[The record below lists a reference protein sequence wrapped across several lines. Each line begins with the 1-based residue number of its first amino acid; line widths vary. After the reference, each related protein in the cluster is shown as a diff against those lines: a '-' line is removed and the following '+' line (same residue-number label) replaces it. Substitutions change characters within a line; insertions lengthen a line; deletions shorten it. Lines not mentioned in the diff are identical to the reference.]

1 MKKLFCFMSI
11 VCLLASCSKE
21 PAPEPLVVTNAKL
34 AGTWVYDNTTTGV
47 TEVLKFTNNGGFYY
61 TTTLADAAFAGY
73 GAGNYSVSDDVN
85 LTAVGV
91 DKSLDVTIT
100 KLSANSFTAKDKV
113 TGESITYAKLIET
126 IELGYGKSDT
136 PGYSSLV
143 AGSITSY
150 KSHNV
155 KVATVDK
162 TGAITAVAEGI
173 TLIDVVASEGTAVVL
188 VKAEGLIPDYAK
200 AIGYTKNEVLAE
212 YGETAAATNEMVL
225 YTADDKFLTF
235 NISKRTKLVEKIAV
249 MYSNK
254 PFSNSELVSYLNTKY
269 YTYKNET
276 SASFFA
282 YTDKATYDA
291 SDVKVTFDNG
301 ANLVF
306 SYINHD
312 LFEDFSIA
320 LGKTMDEVKY
330 MYGVELICDENLS
343 TNSRLVYII
352 GDEILGYTG
361 VTLMNDVTF
370 SFDSGVVNSIDLSLV
385 DGVKVADVNAFLSE
399 KYVYDAGISSDN
411 QKIYYDYD
419 RKVKVVYL
427 ANKGVVGYTSLNE

>member
-1 MKKLFCFMSI
+1 MKKLFYFLSI
-11 VCLLASCSKE
+11 VCLLASCSKDSE
-21 PAPEPLVVTNAKL
+21 PEPVVVTNEGL
-34 AGTWVYDNTTTGV
+34 EGTWVYDNTTTGV
-47 TEVLKFTNNGGFYY
+47 TEILKFTKNGGFYY
-61 TTTLADAAFAGY
+61 TTSLADAAFAGY
-73 GAGNYSVSDDVN
+73 PAGNYSVSENVN
-85 LTAVGV
+85 LTALGAG
-91 DKSLDVTIT
+91 KSLDLTVT
-100 KLSANSFTAKDKV
+100 KLSANSFTAKNKA
-113 TGESITYAKLIET
+113 TGETITYAKLVET
-126 IELGYGKSDT
+126 IQLAYLESGT

-143 AGSITSY
+143 AGNITSY

-200 AIGYTKNEVLAE
+200 AIGYTKEKVLAG
-212 YGETAAATNEMVL
+212 YGDASSTTNEIVL
-225 YTADDKFLTF
+225 YSASDKTMMFML
-235 NISKRTKLVEKIAV
+235 SKRTKAVEEIRV
-249 MYSNK
+249 IYSKK
-254 PFSNSELVSYLNTKY
+254 PFSNNDLVSYLNTKY

-282 YTDKATYDA
+282 YTNKAAYDA
-291 SDVKVTFDNG
+291 SNVKITFDNV
-301 ANLVF
+301 AYLVF

-320 LGKTMDEVKY
+320 LGKTMDDVKY
-330 MYGVELICDENLS
+330 MYGEELVCDENLS

-352 GDEILGYTG
+352 GDEVLGYTG

-370 SFDSGVVNSIDLSLV
+370 SFDNGVVNSIDLSLV

-411 QKIYYDYD
+411 QKIYYDYES
-419 RKVKVVYL
+419 KIKVVYL
-427 ANKGVVGYTSLNE
+427 TNKGVVGYTFLND

>member
-21 PAPEPLVVTNAKL
+21 PASEPLVVTNAKL

-113 TGESITYAKLIET
+113 TGESTTYAKLIET
-126 IELGYGKSDT
+126 IELEYGKSDT

>member
-1 MKKLFCFMSI
+1 MSI
-11 VCLLASCSKE
+11 VCLLAGCSKE
-21 PAPEPLVVTNAKL
+21 PAPEPVVVTNAKL
-34 AGTWVYDNTTTGV
+34 TGTWVYDNTSSGV

-73 GAGNYSVSDDVN
+73 GAGNYSVSEDGN

-91 DKSLDVTIT
+91 EKSLDVTIT

-113 TGESITYAKLIET
+113 TGESATYAKLIET

-143 AGSITSY
+143 AGNITSY

-173 TLIDVVASEGTAVVL
+173 TLIDVVSSEGTAVVL

-200 AIGYTKNEVLAE
+200 AIGYTKEKVLAE
-212 YGETAAATNEMVL
+212 YGDASSATNEIVL
-225 YTADDKFLTF
+225 YIASDKTMMFML
-235 NISKRTKLVEKIAV
+235 SKRTKAVEEIRV
-249 MYSNK
+249 IYSKK
-254 PFSNSELVSYLNTKY
+254 PFSNNELVSYLNTKY

-291 SDVKVTFDNG
+291 SNVKITFDNVTY
-301 ANLVF
+301 LVF

-320 LGKTMDEVKY
+320 LGKTMDDVKY
-330 MYGVELICDENLS
+330 MYGEELVCDENLS

-352 GDEILGYTG
+352 DDEVLGYTG

-370 SFDSGVVNSIDLSLV
+370 SFDNGVVNSIDLSLV

-411 QKIYYDYD
+411 QKIYYDYES
-419 RKVKVVYL
+419 KKKVVYL
-427 ANKGVVGYTSLNE
+427 TNKGVVGYTSFND

>member
-1 MKKLFCFMSI
+1 MKKLFYLMSI
-11 VCLLASCSKE
+11 VCLLAGCSKE
-21 PAPEPLVVTNAKL
+21 PAPEPVVVTNAKL
-34 AGTWVYDNTTTGV
+34 AGTWVYDNTSSGV

-73 GAGNYSVSDDVN
+73 GAGNYSVSEDVN

-91 DKSLDVTIT
+91 TKSLDVTIT
-100 KLSANSFTAKDKV
+100 KLSANSFTAKDKA
-113 TGESITYAKLIET
+113 TGESTTYAKLIET
-126 IELGYGKSDT
+126 IELEYGKSDT

-143 AGSITSY
+143 AGNITSY
-150 KSHNV
+150 KSHNA

-200 AIGYTKNEVLAE
+200 AIGYTKEKVLAE
-212 YGETAAATNEMVL
+212 YGDASSATNEIVL
-225 YTADDKFLTF
+225 YSASDKTMMFML
-235 NISKRTKLVEKIAV
+235 SKRTKVVEEIRV
-249 MYSNK
+249 IYSKK
-254 PFSNSELVSYLNTKY
+254 PFSNNELVSYLNTKY

-282 YTDKATYDA
+282 YTDKAAYDA
-291 SDVKVTFDNG
+291 SNVKITFDNA

-320 LGKTMDEVKY
+320 LGKTMDDVKY
-330 MYGVELICDENLS
+330 MYGEELVCDENLS

-352 GDEILGYTG
+352 GDEVLGYTG

-370 SFDSGVVNSIDLSLV
+370 SFDNGVVNSIDLSLV
-385 DGVKVADVNAFLSE
+385 DGVKVADVNAFLSG

-411 QKIYYDYD
+411 QKIYYDYES
-419 RKVKVVYL
+419 KIKVVYL
-427 ANKGVVGYTSLNE
+427 TNKRVVGYTSLND

>member
-47 TEVLKFTNNGGFYY
+47 TEVLKFTNNGRFYY
-61 TTTLADAAFAGY
+61 TTTLADAAFAGA

-113 TGESITYAKLIET
+113 TGESTTYAKLIET
-126 IELGYGKSDT
+126 IELEYGKSDT

-200 AIGYTKNEVLAE
+200 VIGYTRDEVLAE
-212 YGETAAATNEMVL
+212 YGATEGSYNLVYRFNEADAEYETTYYV
-225 YTADDKFLTF
+225 
-235 NISKRTKLVEKIAV
+235 SRRTKVVERIKVEYTRNPKYINKIAG
-249 MYSNK
+249 
-254 PFSNSELVSYLNTKY
+254 YLSTKY
-269 YTYKNET
+269 YQYEDY
-276 SASFFA
+276 FV
-282 YTDKATYDA
+282 DKAPYA
-291 SDVKVTFDNG
+291 EAGVKIEWDGLSELMYT
-301 ANLVF
+301 
-306 SYINHD
+306 YINHD

-320 LGKTMDEVKY
+320 INQPVDAVRDMYAELEIFKETNYSIEYKIGEIQIGFTGVDKMDRVQFYHNGDNVTSVLLKLKKEVKQSDVESFLAKK
-330 MYGVELICDENLS
+330 YGAAVNEDEYGTLYYFDAVHNINVEYDS
-343 TNSRLVYII
+343 TTNTVSY
-352 GDEILGYTG
+352 
-361 VTLMNDVTF
+361 N
-370 SFDSGVVNSIDLSLV
+370 
-385 DGVKVADVNAFLSE
+385 
-399 KYVYDAGISSDN
+399 
-411 QKIYYDYD
+411 
-419 RKVKVVYL
+419 
-427 ANKGVVGYTSLNE
+427 

>member
-1 MKKLFCFMSI
+1 MKKLFYLMSI
-11 VCLLASCSKE
+11 VCLLAGCSEE
-21 PAPEPLVVTNAKL
+21 PAPEPVVVTNAKL
-34 AGTWVYDNTTTGV
+34 AGTWVYDNTSSGV

-73 GAGNYSVSDDVN
+73 GAGNYSVSEDGN

-91 DKSLDVTIT
+91 EKSLDVTIT
-100 KLSANSFTAKDKV
+100 KLSANSFTAKDEV
-113 TGESITYAKLIET
+113 TGESATYAKLIET

-143 AGSITSY
+143 AGNITSY

-162 TGAITAVAEGI
+162 TGAITAAAEGI

-200 AIGYTKNEVLAE
+200 AIGYTKEKVLAE
-212 YGETAAATNEMVL
+212 YGETIAATNEMIL
-225 YTADDKFLTF
+225 YTESDKFLTF

-254 PFSNSELVSYLNTKY
+254 PFSNSELISYLNTKY

-282 YTDKATYDA
+282 YTDKATFDA

-330 MYGVELICDENLS
+330 MYGVEL
-343 TNSRLVYII
+343 TYIDGNESMIEYEI
-352 GDEILGYTG
+352 GDEILGYAG
-361 VTLMNDVTF
+361 VTLMDGVTFYFSNGTANQVDVKLTSTVKAADVT
-370 SFDSGVVNSIDLSLV
+370 
-385 DGVKVADVNAFLSE
+385 AFLGK
-399 KYVYDAGISSDN
+399 KYVKDPDQTSDKRKIFYDNATGM
-411 QKIYYDYD
+411 
-419 RKVKVVYL
+419 KVQYVVDENKVRYS
-427 ANKGVVGYTSLNE
+427 N

>member
-113 TGESITYAKLIET
+113 TGESATYAKLIET
-126 IELGYGKSDT
+126 IELEYMKSDT

-173 TLIDVVASEGTAVVL
+173 TLIDVVASEGTVVVL

-361 VTLMNDVTF
+361 VKLMNDVTF
-370 SFDSGVVNSIDLSLV
+370 SFDSSVVNSIDLSLV

>member
-126 IELGYGKSDT
+126 IELEYGKSDT